1 MVLSSAD
8 KRQKRQFKAS
18 IQFDLQDGRDEAFGW
33 IRIKCVRGVVISP
46 QRITLSDPKARLTGS
61 LLHSDQPPQAPVE
74 PPMDVAMS
82 QEGRKGIR
90 KGQDGCHCCSNAV
103 ICCCY
108 SSDLLRGG
116 RRFRRT
122 CRIDTKSQ
130 GRSVLSSGLWE
141 LLRQA
146 AFSDGGAWVEFDC
159 VRLRTEQRRVRQT
172 RQEGHSREAWR
183 RGRSLGAANGLS
195 FPLGPHPERGM
206 LVTQ

>member
-18 IQFDLQDGRDEAFGW
+18 IQFDLQDGRDEAFGC

-46 QRITLSDPKARLTGS
+46 QRVTLSEPKARLTGS
-61 LLHSDQPPQAPVE
+61 SLHSDQPPQVPVE
-74 PPMDVAMS
+74 PPMDVAVS

-90 KGQDGCHCCSNAV
+90 KGQDGRHRCSSAV

-108 SSDLLRGG
+108 SSDPLRGG
-116 RRFRRT
+116 RRFRRM

-130 GRSVLSSGLWE
+130 CRSVLSSGPWE
-141 LLRQA
+141 LLRDA

-159 VRLRTEQRRVRQT
+159 VWLRTEQRRVRQT
-172 RQEGHSREAWR
+172 RQAGHSREGWR
-183 RGRSLGAANGLS
+183 RGRSLGAADGLS
-195 FPLGPHPERGM
+195 FPVGPQPERGM
-206 LVTQ
+206 L